1 MRTSVFI
8 SLCLAATAWG
18 QPGGVN
24 GPTSGYVFDSES
36 RTLRPIRGVAGIAHL
51 GAALVADAD
60 AASVSNDGAL
70 AVTSRL
76 GSIEIIRGF
85 DSAAPLR
92 VVLAQE
98 PGSVLFAWSGHDLAA
113 VLTAARKVLIWRD
126 GPTHA
131 PASFSI
137 SGIDGDIRRALLDG
151 EKLVIAA
158 KGGLYLVK
166 NGETTR
172 LATLEEPSAMIL
184 SGGDLFAAD
193 FATGQVLRIRD
204 YAGSAAIE
212 TFATV
217 GQPVGLQIVRRNLL
231 VASAKTRSV
240 DVFDVATKVQI
251 GSVEL
256 DFLPTRME
264 SVGTRPLALLNEG
277 SPGEPLYVLD
287 SKDSPQVYFVPA
299 GREQ

>member
-60 AASVSNDGAL
+60 AASVSNDGTL

-76 GSIEIIRGF
+76 GSIELIRGF

-92 VVLAQE
+92 SVLAQE

-126 GPTHA
+126 TANA
-131 PASFSI
+131 PASLSI

-158 KGGLYLVK
+158 KGGLYLVR
-166 NGETTR
+166 NGATTR
-172 LATLEEPSAMIL
+172 LATLDEPSAMIL
-184 SGGDLFAAD
+184 SGGDLFVAD
-193 FATGQVLRIRD
+193 FAAGQVLRIRD

-212 TFATV
+212 TFAAV
-217 GQPVGLQIVRRNLL
+217 AQPVGLQIVRHNLL

-240 DVFDVATKVQI
+240 DVFDVATRVQV

-256 DFLPTRME
+256 DFLPTRLE